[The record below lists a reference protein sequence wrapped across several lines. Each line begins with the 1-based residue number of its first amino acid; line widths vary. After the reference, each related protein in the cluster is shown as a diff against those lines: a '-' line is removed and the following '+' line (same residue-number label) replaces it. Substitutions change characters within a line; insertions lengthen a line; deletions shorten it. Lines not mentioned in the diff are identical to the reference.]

1 MKKKTLAIFL
11 ALGMVAGLTAC
22 GGKEP
27 SASDVMGKHSSDD
40 DEKEEEKDEEDEK
53 EEEEKEE
60 KEDKKEKEDKEEKEK
75 EEKEEKKDK
84 KEASGVVFGSKDA
97 AGYTDFEYLTEQMV
111 STSDTKSGE
120 KATYTVYI
128 PDEDYVYVSGS
139 QANSS
144 RMGVAFKIDIAPYLQ
159 YNAQDYT
166 LEENLQKYVDDELEF
181 ASDYYGVE
189 VGEIQSG
196 DGEVSCELTYMLYR
210 SYEKEYIPYYSV
222 YYLRELEDGLYGLI
236 KVEIESPET
245 TGKTED
251 LLDELEE
258 FYQIEIG
265 WDASFTEA
273 KQAAFEN
280 SDEFNPDAFN
290 IGYMMFELPEG
301 WDVDDDLSDWDADVF
316 APGGNGQIAN
326 GYIAFMKEYDA
337 EGIVNDLLR
346 DPDSAS
352 SYFEEDGMSNISVE
366 DYGDT
371 FMGRTAKVTMTYSA
385 DGDSAEFVY
394 YVAES
399 DFEQYIIHTMRL
411 NDSDLDVEGAA
422 EKVFET
428 GVLK

>member
-27 SASDVMGKHSSDD
+27 SASDVMGKHSSDED
-40 DEKEEEKDEEDEK
+40 EKKEEKDKEEDEEEKEEEDK
-53 EEEEKEE
+53 EEKEE
-60 KEDKKEKEDKEEKEK
+60 KEEKKEED
-75 EEKEEKKDK
+75 KEEKKDK

-111 STSDTKSGE
+111 STSETKSGE

-128 PDEDYVYVSGS
+128 PDDEYVYVSGS

-144 RMGVAFKIDIAPYLQ
+144 RMGVSFQIDIAPYLQ

-166 LEENLQKYVDDELEF
+166 LEENLQKYIDDELEY

-196 DGEVSCELTYMLYR
+196 DDEASCEVTCMQYD
-210 SYEKEYIPYYSV
+210 SHDKEYIPYYTA
-222 YYLRELEDGLYGLI
+222 YYLRELEDGLYALAEVKI
-236 KVEIESPET
+236 TSPDT

-273 KQAAFEN
+273 KQAAFES

-290 IGYMMFELPEG
+290 IGYMIFELPEG
-301 WDVDDDLSDWDADVF
+301 WEADDDLSDWEADVF

-326 GYIAFMKEYDA
+326 GYIAFMEEYDA

-352 SYFEEDGMSNISVE
+352 SYFEEDGMSDISVE

-371 FMGRTAKVTMTYSA
+371 FMGRTAKVTMTYSV
-385 DGDSAEFVY
+385 DGDSAEFAY

-399 DFEQYIIHTMRL
+399 DYNQYIIHTMRL
-411 NDSDLDVEGAA
+411 NGADLDVEAA
-422 EKVFET
+422 VEKVFET

>member
-11 ALGMVAGLTAC
+11 ALGMAAGLTAC

-27 SASDVMGKHSSDD
+27 SASDVMGKHSSDED
-40 DEKEEEKDEEDEK
+40 VKEEEKDEEDEQAEEGKEEEEDKK

-60 KEDKKEKEDKEEKEK
+60 KEEK
-75 EEKEEKKDK
+75 
-84 KEASGVVFGSKDA
+84 AVSGVVFGSKDA
-97 AGYTDFEYLTEQMV
+97 AGYTDFEYLTEQII
-111 STSDTKSGE
+111 STSETKSGE

-128 PDEDYVYVSGS
+128 PDDDYVYVSGS

-144 RMGVAFKIDIAPYLQ
+144 RMGVSFQIDIAPYLQ

-166 LEENLQKYVDDELEF
+166 LEENLQKYIDDELEY

-196 DGEVSCELTYMLYR
+196 DGEASCEVTYMQYD
-210 SYEKEYIPYYSV
+210 SYDKEYIPYYTA
-222 YYLRELEDGLYGLI
+222 YYLRELEDGLYALAE
-236 KVEIESPET
+236 VEINSPDT
-245 TGKTED
+245 TGKTAD
-251 LLDELEE
+251 MLDELAD

-273 KQAAFEN
+273 KQAAFES

-290 IGYMMFELPEG
+290 IGYMTFELPEG
-301 WDVDDDLSDWDADVF
+301 WEEDDDLSDWEADVF

-366 DYGDT
+366 DYGET
-371 FMGRTAKVTMTYSA
+371 FMGRTAKVTMTYSV
-385 DGDSAEFVY
+385 DGDSADFVY

-399 DFEQYIIHTMRL
+399 DYNQYIIHTMRM
-411 NDSDLDVEGAA
+411 NGADLDVEGAV
-422 EKVFET
+422 EMVFET